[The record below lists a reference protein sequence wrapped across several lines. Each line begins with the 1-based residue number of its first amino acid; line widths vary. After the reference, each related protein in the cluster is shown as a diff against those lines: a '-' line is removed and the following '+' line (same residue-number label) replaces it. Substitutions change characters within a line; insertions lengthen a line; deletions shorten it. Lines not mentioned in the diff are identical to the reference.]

1 MPPCPLIAGSGL
13 PPSCAG
19 CSTGCPQHGTSH
31 IEVSSLRAV
40 FTHQNRAFIFQM
52 IPSAALPVQRLP
64 LPAQLPAAAGGTK
77 PELMSKLGDRGSV
90 LNAQVLLCSCGSKGR
105 KRKMHQ
111 NASIVELMLGMGLRP
126 RGAGAPMEPLYGGSS
141 PVEAAMWQY

>member
-1 MPPCPLIAGSGL
+1 
-13 PPSCAG
+13 
-19 CSTGCPQHGTSH
+19 
-31 IEVSSLRAV
+31 
-40 FTHQNRAFIFQM
+40 
-52 IPSAALPVQRLP
+52 
-64 LPAQLPAAAGGTK
+64 
-77 PELMSKLGDRGSV
+77 MSKLGDRGSV
-90 LNAQVLLCSCGSKGR
+90 LNPQVLLCSCGSKGR